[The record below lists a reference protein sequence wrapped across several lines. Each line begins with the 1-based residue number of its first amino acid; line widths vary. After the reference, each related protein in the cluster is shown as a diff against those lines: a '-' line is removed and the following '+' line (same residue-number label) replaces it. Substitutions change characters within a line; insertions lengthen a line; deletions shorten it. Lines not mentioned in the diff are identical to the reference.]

1 MDNLIERPFIE
12 LRGLQKRFGNMT
24 ALHGLDLQIR
34 EGEFFTLLGPS
45 GCGKT
50 TSLRLIGGLEK
61 PDGGEIFVAGQCMA
75 SAARRIF
82 VNPEKR
88 NMGMV
93 FQSYALWPHMTVF
106 ENVAYPLR
114 LRWVKKATVRQKV
127 EEALALVGLTGLG
140 DRAAPALSG
149 GQQQRVALAR
159 ALVFSPRMLLLD
171 EPLSNLDALLR
182 DEMRK
187 ELKALQ
193 ERLGLTVVMVTHD
206 QVEALS
212 LSDRVAIM
220 SQGRLEQLGTPEAVY
235 HCPVTTFARDF
246 LGKMFAVTGVVQEN
260 RTGRIV
266 LRLAHV
272 EGENIVVERSDMAG
286 DASAA
291 PPGTTVMV
299 AIRPEQIVVADHSIE
314 ARENVVRATVERSHF
329 LGDRQEYVVSVGAER
344 HTLLLPATQASYKP
358 GERIG
363 LHLPSDKITLWNTG
377 RQTVIAAMDEAI
389 AIPGFIPPTAA
400 VGGVRRLA

>member
-1 MDNLIERPFIE
+1 MENFIE
-12 LRGLQKRFGNMT
+12 LKGLQKRFGSMT
-24 ALHGLDLQIR
+24 ALHGLDLQVR

-50 TSLRLIGGLEK
+50 TSLRLIGGLER
-61 PDGGEIFVAGQCMA
+61 PDGGEIRVGGECMA
-75 SAARRIF
+75 SASHRLF

-127 EEALALVGLTGLG
+127 EEALALVGLDGLG

-159 ALVFSPRMLLLD
+159 ALVFSPRVLLLD

-235 HCPVTTFARDF
+235 HRPMTTFARDF
-246 LGKMFAVTGVVQEN
+246 LGKMFALPGTVLES
-260 RTGRIV
+260 RAGRIV
-266 LRLAHV
+266 VRLAHG
-272 EGENIVVERSDMAG
+272 EGQGEGHRVVVERSDLAG
-286 DASAA
+286 DAFAPTPGSA
-291 PPGTTVMV
+291 VMV
-299 AIRPEQIVVADHSIE
+299 AIRPEQIVVADHSLE
-314 ARENVVRATVERSHF
+314 AKENVVRATVERSHF
-329 LGDRQEYVVSVGAER
+329 LGDRQEYVVSFGAER

-358 GERIG
+358 GERID
-363 LHLPSDKITLWNTG
+363 LRLPSDKITLWNIG
-377 RQTVIAAMDEAI
+377 REAVAAATEEAL
-389 AIPGFIPPTAA
+389 AIPGFIPPKAA
-400 VGGVRRLA
+400 LGGVRRLA

>member
-1 MDNLIERPFIE
+1 MDNFIE
-12 LRGLQKRFGNMT
+12 LKGLQKRFGSMT

-61 PDGGEIFVAGQCMA
+61 PDGGEIRVAGDCMA
-75 SAARRIF
+75 SASHRLF

-114 LRWVKKATVRQKV
+114 LRWVKKAVVRQKV
-127 EEALALVGLTGLG
+127 EEALALVGLEGLG

-159 ALVFSPRMLLLD
+159 ALVFSPRVLLLD

-206 QVEALS
+206 QTEALS

-235 HCPVTTFARDF
+235 HRPMTTFARDF
-246 LGKMFAVTGVVQEN
+246 LGKMFALPGTVLES
-260 RTGRIV
+260 RAGRIV
-266 LRLAHV
+266 VRLVH
-272 EGENIVVERSDMAG
+272 GDGQGIVVERSDLAG
-286 DASAA
+286 DAFAPVPGSA
-291 PPGTTVMV
+291 VMV
-299 AIRPEQIVVADHSIE
+299 AIRPEQIVVADHSLE

-329 LGDRQEYVVSVGAER
+329 LGDRQEYVVAFGAER

-358 GERIG
+358 GERID
-363 LHLPSDKITLWNTG
+363 LRLPSDKITLWNIG
-377 RQTVIAAMDEAI
+377 REAMAAATEAAL
-389 AIPGFIPPTAA
+389 AIPGFIPPKAA
-400 VGGVRRLA
+400 LGGVRRLA